1 MKYFLPFMNIDIFIP
16 ARLDSSRLPKK
27 HLKKINNIP
36 IIELLVQ
43 RLKKVKNVRN
53 IVVCTTNNKSDDE
66 LVKILARKKI
76 LYFRGDDTDI
86 LKRFYDAAQKFQTE
100 IIIDVEGDKLYT
112 EPFFVS
118 KIISEMKNNDYDFVI
133 GNDSTKI
140 FNPSDHLIHGI
151 IPAGIKVSSIKKV
164 SKLKNEF
171 NKETGYKEIFVNSKN
186 IKKKFLI
193 FNSKLEVPP
202 SLRLT
207 IDYPEDL
214 NFARD
219 LFSILKEDFTHKD
232 ILKIIKDNPDLLKKI
247 VKINKKWLKNY
258 NHKMENS

>member
-1 MKYFLPFMNIDIFIP
+1 MSYFLLFMNTDIFIP
-16 ARLDSSRLPKK
+16 VRLDSSRLPKK

-53 IVVCTTNNKSDDE
+53 IIVCTTNKESDDE
-66 LVKILARKKI
+66 LVKFLVKKKI

-100 IIIDVEGDKLYT
+100 IIIDVEGDKIYT

-118 KIISEMKNNDYDFVI
+118 KIISEIKNNDYDFII

-186 IKKKFLI
+186 IKKKFFV
-193 FNSKLEVPP
+193 FNSKLEVPA

-214 NFARD
+214 NFARK

-247 VKINKKWLKNY
+247 EKINTKWLKNY
-258 NHKMENS
+258 NREMKNS

>member
-1 MKYFLPFMNIDIFIP
+1 M
-16 ARLDSSRLPKK
+16 
-27 HLKKINNIP
+27 
-36 IIELLVQ
+36 IELLVQ
-43 RLKKVKNVRN
+43 RLKNIKNVRN
-53 IVVCTTNNKSDDE
+53 IIVCTTNKKSDDE
-66 LVKILARKKI
+66 LVKFLVKKNI

-86 LKRFYDAAQKFQTE
+86 LKRFYDAAQKFQTD
-100 IIIDVEGDKLYT
+100 IIIDVEGDKIYT

-118 KIISEMKNNDYDFVI
+118 EIISEMKNNNYDFII

-151 IPAGIKVSSIKKV
+151 IPAGIRVSSIKKV

-186 IKKKFLI
+186 IKKKFFV
-193 FNSKLEVPP
+193 FNSKLQVPS

-214 NFARD
+214 NFARK

-232 ILKIIKDNPDLLKKI
+232 ILKIVKNNPDLLKKI
-247 VKINKKWLKNY
+247 EKINEKWLKNY
-258 NHKMENS
+258 NHEMKNS

>member
-1 MKYFLPFMNIDIFIP
+1 MNTDIFIP
-16 ARLDSSRLPKK
+16 VRLDSSRLSKK
-27 HLKKINNIP
+27 HLKKINNVP

-43 RLKKVKNVRN
+43 RLKKVKNVRH
-53 IVVCTTNNKSDDE
+53 IIVCTTNKESDDE
-66 LVKILARKKI
+66 LVKFLVKKKI

-118 KIISEMKNNDYDFVI
+118 KIISEIENSNYDFVI
-133 GNDSTKI
+133 GNDSIKK

-151 IPAGIKVSSIKKV
+151 IPAGIRVSSIKKV

-186 IKKKFLI
+186 IKKKFFV

-214 NFARD
+214 NFARK
-219 LFSILKEDFTHKD
+219 LFSILKENFTHKD
-232 ILKIIKDNPDLLKKI
+232 ILKIVKNNPDLLKKI
-247 VKINKKWLKNY
+247 EKINKKWLKNY
-258 NHKMENS
+258 NHEMKNC

>member
-1 MKYFLPFMNIDIFIP
+1 
-16 ARLDSSRLPKK
+16 
-27 HLKKINNIP
+27 
-36 IIELLVQ
+36 
-43 RLKKVKNVRN
+43 
-53 IVVCTTNNKSDDE
+53 
-66 LVKILARKKI
+66 
-76 LYFRGDDTDI
+76 
-86 LKRFYDAAQKFQTE
+86 
-100 IIIDVEGDKLYT
+100 
-112 EPFFVS
+112 
-118 KIISEMKNNDYDFVI
+118 MKNNDYDFII

-164 SKLKNEF
+164 YKLKNEF

-186 IKKKFLI
+186 IKKKFFI

-219 LFSILKEDFTHKD
+219 LFSILKEDFTYKD
-232 ILKIIKDNPDLLKKI
+232 ILKILKDNPTI
-247 VKINKKWLKNY
+247 T
-258 NHKMENS
+258 

>member
-1 MKYFLPFMNIDIFIP
+1 MNIDIFIP
-16 ARLDSSRLPKK
+16 VRLDSSRLPKK

-43 RLKKVKNVRN
+43 RLKNVKNVRN
-53 IVVCTTNNKSDDE
+53 IIVCTTTKKSDDE
-66 LVKILARKKI
+66 LVKFLVKKNI

-86 LKRFYDAAQKFQTE
+86 LKRFYDAAQKFQTD
-100 IIIDVEGDKLYT
+100 IIVDVEGDKIYT

-118 KIISEMKNNDYDFVI
+118 EIISEIKNNNYDFII

-151 IPAGIKVSSIKKV
+151 IPAGIRVSSIKKV

-186 IKKKFLI
+186 IKKKFFV
-193 FNSKLEVPP
+193 FNSKLQVPS

-214 NFARD
+214 NFARK

-247 VKINKKWLKNY
+247 EKINTKWLKNY
-258 NHKMENS
+258 NREMKNS

>member
-1 MKYFLPFMNIDIFIP
+1 MNIDIFIP
-16 ARLDSSRLPKK
+16 VRLDSSRLPKK

-43 RLKKVKNVRN
+43 RLKNVKNVRN
-53 IVVCTTNNKSDDE
+53 IIVCTTTKKSDDE
-66 LVKILARKKI
+66 LVKFLVKKNI

-86 LKRFYDAAQKFQTE
+86 LKRFYDAAQKFQTD
-100 IIIDVEGDKLYT
+100 IIVDVEGDKIYT

-118 KIISEMKNNDYDFVI
+118 EIISEMKNNNYDFII

-151 IPAGIKVSSIKKV
+151 IPAGIRVSSIKKV

-186 IKKKFLI
+186 IKKKFFV
-193 FNSKLEVPP
+193 FNSKLQVPS

-214 NFARD
+214 NFARK

-247 VKINKKWLKNY
+247 EKINTKWLKNY
-258 NHKMENS
+258 NREMKNS

>member
-1 MKYFLPFMNIDIFIP
+1 MNTDIFIP
-16 ARLDSSRLPKK
+16 VRLDSSRLPKK

-43 RLKKVKNVRN
+43 RLKNVKNVRN
-53 IVVCTTNNKSDDE
+53 IIVCTTTKKSDDE
-66 LVKILARKKI
+66 LVKFLVKKNI

-86 LKRFYDAAQKFQTE
+86 LKRFYDAAQKFQTD
-100 IIIDVEGDKLYT
+100 IIVDVEGDKIYT

-118 KIISEMKNNDYDFVI
+118 EIISEMKNNNYDFII

-151 IPAGIKVSSIKKV
+151 IPAGIRVSSIKKV

-186 IKKKFLI
+186 IKKKFFV
-193 FNSKLEVPP
+193 FNSKLQVPS

-214 NFARD
+214 NFARK

-247 VKINKKWLKNY
+247 EKINTKWLKNY
-258 NHKMENS
+258 NREMKNS

>member
-1 MKYFLPFMNIDIFIP
+1 MNTDIFIP
-16 ARLDSSRLPKK
+16 VRLDSSRLPKK

-53 IVVCTTNNKSDDE
+53 IIVCTTNKESDDE
-66 LVKILARKKI
+66 LVKFLVKKKI

-118 KIISEMKNNDYDFVI
+118 KIISEIENSNYDFVI
-133 GNDSTKI
+133 GNDSI
-140 FNPSDHLIHGI
+140 NFFNPGDHLIHGI
-151 IPAGIKVSSIKKV
+151 IPAGIRVSSIKKV

-186 IKKKFLI
+186 IKKKFFV
-193 FNSKLEVPP
+193 FNSKLEVPA

-214 NFARD
+214 NFARK

-232 ILKIIKDNPDLLKKI
+232 ILKIVKNNPDLLKKI
-247 VKINKKWLKNY
+247 EKINEKWLKNY
-258 NHKMENS
+258 NHEMKNS

>member
-1 MKYFLPFMNIDIFIP
+1 M
-16 ARLDSSRLPKK
+16 
-27 HLKKINNIP
+27 
-36 IIELLVQ
+36 
-43 RLKKVKNVRN
+43 KKV
-53 IVVCTTNNKSDDE
+53 
-66 LVKILARKKI
+66 
-76 LYFRGDDTDI
+76 F
-86 LKRFYDAAQKFQTE
+86 
-100 IIIDVEGDKLYT
+100 
-112 EPFFVS
+112 
-118 KIISEMKNNDYDFVI
+118 
-133 GNDSTKI
+133 
-140 FNPSDHLIHGI
+140 
-151 IPAGIKVSSIKKV
+151 
-164 SKLKNEF
+164 KLKNEF

>member
-1 MKYFLPFMNIDIFIP
+1 MKYFLLFMNIDIFIP
-16 ARLDSSRLPKK
+16 VRLDSSRLPKK
-27 HLKKINNIP
+27 HLKKINNIT

-43 RLKKVKNVRN
+43 RLKKVKNARN
-53 IVVCTTNNKSDDE
+53 IVVCTTNKESDDE
-66 LVKILARKKI
+66 LVKFLAKKKI

-86 LKRFYDAAQKFQTE
+86 LKRFYDAAQKFETD

-118 KIISEMKNNDYDFVI
+118 KIISEMKNNDYDFII

-186 IKKKFLI
+186 IKKKFFV
-193 FNSKLEVPP
+193 FNSKLEVPA

-214 NFARD
+214 NFARK

-232 ILKIIKDNPDLLKKI
+232 ILKIIKDNPILLKKI
-247 VKINKKWLKNY
+247 EKINKKWLKNY
-258 NHKMENS
+258 NHEMKNC

>member
-1 MKYFLPFMNIDIFIP
+1 MNVDIFIP

-53 IVVCTTNNKSDDE
+53 IIVCTTTKKSDDE
-66 LVKILARKKI
+66 LVKFLVKKNI

-86 LKRFYDAAQKFQTE
+86 LKRFYDAAQKFQTD
-100 IIIDVEGDKLYT
+100 IIVDVEGDKIYT

-118 KIISEMKNNDYDFVI
+118 EIISEMKNNNYDFII

-151 IPAGIKVSSIKKV
+151 IPAGIRVSSIKKV

-186 IKKKFLI
+186 IKKKFFV
-193 FNSKLEVPP
+193 FNSKLQVPS

-214 NFARD
+214 NFARK

-247 VKINKKWLKNY
+247 EKINTKWLKNY
-258 NHKMENS
+258 NREMKNS

>member
-1 MKYFLPFMNIDIFIP
+1 MNIDIFIP

-43 RLKKVKNVRN
+43 RLKKVKNVRH
-53 IVVCTTNNKSDDE
+53 IIVCTTNKESDDE
-66 LVKILARKKI
+66 LVKFLVKKNI

-86 LKRFYDAAQKFQTE
+86 LKRFYDAAQKFQTD
-100 IIIDVEGDKLYT
+100 IIVDVEGDKIYT

-118 KIISEMKNNDYDFVI
+118 EIISEIENSNYDFVI
-133 GNDSTKI
+133 GNDSIKK

-186 IKKKFLI
+186 IKKKFFV
-193 FNSKLEVPP
+193 FNSKLEVPS

-214 NFARD
+214 NFARK
-219 LFSILKEDFTHKD
+219 LFSILKEDFTHEE
-232 ILKIIKDNPDLLKKI
+232 ILKIIKDNPNLLKKI
-247 VKINKKWLKNY
+247 EKINTQWLKNY
-258 NHKMENS
+258 NHEMKNS

>member
-1 MKYFLPFMNIDIFIP
+1 MTYFLLFMNVDIFIP
-16 ARLDSSRLPKK
+16 VRLDSSRLPKK

-36 IIELLVQ
+36 IIELLIQ
-43 RLKKVKNVRN
+43 RLKKVTNVRN
-53 IVVCTTNNKSDDE
+53 IIVCTTNKESDDE
-66 LVKILARKKI
+66 LVKILTEKKI

-118 KIISEMKNNDYDFVI
+118 KIISEMKNNDYDFII

-186 IKKKFLI
+186 IKKKFFV

-232 ILKIIKDNPDLLKKI
+232 ILKIIKNNPDLLKKI
-247 VKINKKWLKNY
+247 ENINKKWLKNY
-258 NHKMENS
+258 NHQMKDY